1 MPLSAAHH
9 RIKQFLL
16 RRPKRQLLALLLLLA
31 TLAVFALT
39 SNDTDRTEANN
50 GSSSQLFSSTEN
62 TLQQRVGK
70 LERALQESNRI
81 QNELLELVGELH
93 KKLEGNAGAIVDAR
107 TSDLRE
113 RPRERN
119 GVQNNERASRTE
131 RHRQYRE
138 MQMQRLLDAGLSQNR
153 AEFII
158 DKQERFQ
165 YDYMR
170 YSYEYRHL
178 QDKASERGAELK
190 EQLEIHSNPRRL
202 MEHELNKQEFE
213 LYLKANGERQE
224 MRIDRVVSETP
235 AASIGLQPGD
245 KIISYNGERV
255 FHMGDLRSQIY
266 KVAPGESVPLEVERE
281 GGNRE
286 VIYVPSG
293 PLGIQG

>member
-1 MPLSAAHH
+1 MHLSTAHH

-16 RRPKRQLLALLLLLA
+16 RKPTVYLLALLLLLA

-39 SNDTDRTEANN
+39 RSNSDQPEAHN
-50 GSSSQLFSSTEN
+50 GGISRLFSSAED
-62 TLQQRVGK
+62 TLQQRVQK
-70 LERALQESNRI
+70 LEVALQESNRI
-81 QNELLELVGELH
+81 QSELLDLVGELH
-93 KKLEGNAGAIVDAR
+93 NKLETNGGATVQAR
-107 TSDLRE
+107 SLELRR
-113 RPRERN
+113 RPRQRN
-119 GVQNNERASRTE
+119 GAQNEQASRTE

-138 MQMQRLLDAGLSQNR
+138 IQMQRLLDAGLSQNR
-153 AEFII
+153 VEFIL

-178 QDKASERGAELK
+178 QDKSSERGAELK

-202 MEHELNKQEFE
+202 MEHELSKQEFD
-213 LYLKANGERQE
+213 LYLEANGERQE

-266 KVAPGESVPLEVERE
+266 KVAPGETVQLEVERE

-286 VIYVPSG
+286 VLYVPSG